1 LSEIVLRLWL
11 LVAALAL
18 DFFVGDPPALWRR
31 IGHPV
36 TWYGSLINFL
46 DARFNSEGDP
56 PTTRRSRGILA
67 LAIVV
72 VLAAAFGLALE
83 NLFAA
88 LPYGWIGTI
97 IVASVFMAQRSLLQ
111 HVGAVADAFASGGVD
126 AARKAVS
133 NIVGR
138 DPDMLDE
145 AGVCRAAI
153 ESAAENFSDG
163 VLAPAFWFAVAGLP
177 GLLIYKAVNT
187 ADSMI
192 GHHTPRHKDFGWAA
206 AKLDDVLNW
215 PAARLSALLIAVAAP
230 FAGGRIGASLR
241 TARRDARRHRSP
253 NAGWPEAAMA
263 GALDV
268 ALAGPR
274 LYAGMLVSDPFLNA
288 TGRLEAT
295 VPDIRR
301 AMRVI
306 LGAWI
311 ALLFLVDLLAL
322 TLSLI

>member
-1 LSEIVLRLWL
+1 MTALVFRLWL
-11 LVAALAL
+11 LVAALVV
-18 DFFVGDPPALWRR
+18 DFFVGDPQALWRR

-36 TWYGSLINFL
+36 TWFGSLIAFL
-46 DARFNSEGDP
+46 DERFNSERDTP
-56 PTTRRSRGILA
+56 ATRRTRGIFA
-67 LAIVV
+67 LAIVI
-72 VLAAAFGLALE
+72 VLSGALGWALE
-83 NLFAA
+83 NLFHA

-97 IVASVFMAQRSLLQ
+97 LVASVFMAQRSLLQ
-111 HVGAVADAFASGGVD
+111 HVGAVADAFATGGLE

-133 NIVGR
+133 GIVGR

-163 VLAPAFWFAVAGLP
+163 VVAPAFWFAVAGLP

-192 GHHTPRHKDFGWAA
+192 GHRTPRHEDFGWAA
-206 AKLDDVLNW
+206 ARLDDVLNW

-230 FAGGRIGASLR
+230 FARGRVRTSLR
-241 TARRDARRHRSP
+241 TAQRDARRHRSP

-263 GALDV
+263 GALDI

-274 LYAGMLVSDPFLNA
+274 FYAGMLVTVPFLNA
-288 TGRLEAT
+288 TGRLDAA

-306 LGAWI
+306 LGAWL

-322 TLSLI
+322 SLSLI

>member
-1 LSEIVLRLWL
+1 LTEIVTRLWL
-11 LVAALAL
+11 LVAALVV

-36 TWYGSLINFL
+36 AWYGSLIDFL
-46 DARFNSEGDP
+46 DARLNAEHDP
-56 PTTRRSRGILA
+56 PARRRWRGIMA
-67 LAIVV
+67 LAILIA
-72 VLAAAFGLALE
+72 LAGAFGWALE
-83 NLFAA
+83 KLFAA

-97 IVASVFMAQRSLLQ
+97 LVASVFMAQRSLLQ
-111 HVGAVADAFASGGVD
+111 HVGAVADAFAAGGVD
-126 AARKAVS
+126 AARKTVA

-145 AGVCRAAI
+145 AGVCRATI

-163 VLAPAFWFAVAGLP
+163 VVAPAFWFAVAGLP
-177 GLLIYKAVNT
+177 GLLIYKAINT

-192 GHHTPRHKDFGWAA
+192 GHRTPRHEEFGWAA
-206 AKLDDVLNW
+206 ARLDDVLNW
-215 PAARLSALLIAVAAP
+215 PAARLSALLIALAAP
-230 FAGGRIGASLR
+230 FARGRVGTSLR
-241 TARRDARRHRSP
+241 TAMRDGRRHRSP

-263 GALDV
+263 GALDI

-274 LYAGMLVSDPFLNA
+274 FYAGMLVTDPFLNA
-288 TGRLEAT
+288 AGRLETT

-306 LGAWI
+306 LGAWL

-322 TLSLI
+322 TLALI

>member
-1 LSEIVLRLWL
+1 MTEIVTRLWL
-11 LVAALAL
+11 LVAALVV

-36 TWYGSLINFL
+36 TWYGSLIAFL
-46 DARFNSEGDP
+46 DARFNSERDTP
-56 PTTRRSRGILA
+56 ATRRSRGVLA
-67 LAIVV
+67 LVIVV
-72 VLAAAFGLALE
+72 VLVGAFGLALE
-83 NLFAA
+83 NLFHA

-111 HVGAVADAFASGGVD
+111 HVGAVADAFSVGSLN
-126 AARKAVS
+126 AARTAVAS
-133 NIVGR
+133 IVGR

-163 VLAPAFWFAVAGLP
+163 VVAPAFWFAVAGLP
-177 GLLIYKAVNT
+177 GLLIYKAINT

-192 GHHTPRHKDFGWAA
+192 GHRTPRHEDFGWAA
-206 AKLDDVLNW
+206 ARLDDVLNW
-215 PAARLSALLIAVAAP
+215 PAARLSALLVALAAP
-230 FAGGRIGASLR
+230 FASGRVGTALR
-241 TARRDARRHRSP
+241 VAIRDARRHRSP
-253 NAGWPEAAMA
+253 NAGWPEAAIA
-263 GALDV
+263 GALDI

-274 LYAGMLVSDPFLNA
+274 FYAGMLVSDPFLNA
-288 TGRLEAT
+288 SGRLDAA

-306 LGAWI
+306 LGAWL

>member
-1 LSEIVLRLWL
+1 LTEIVFRLWL
-11 LVAALAL
+11 LVAALVV

-36 TWYGSLINFL
+36 TWYGSLISFL
-46 DARFNSEGDP
+46 DTRLNSERDP
-56 PTTRRSRGILA
+56 PAARRTRGMLA
-67 LAIVV
+67 LAIMV
-72 VLAAAFGLALE
+72 VLAGAFGLALE

-88 LPYGWIGTI
+88 LPFGWIGTI
-97 IVASVFMAQRSLLQ
+97 LVASIFMAQRSLLQ
-111 HVGAVADAFASGGVD
+111 HIGAVADAFASGGVD
-126 AARKAVS
+126 AARKAVT

-138 DPDMLDE
+138 DPEVLDE

-163 VLAPAFWFAVAGLP
+163 VVAPAFWFVVAGLP
-177 GLLIYKAVNT
+177 GLFIYKAVNT

-192 GHHTPRHKDFGWAA
+192 GYRTTRYEDFGWAA
-206 AKLDDVLNW
+206 ARLDDVLNW
-215 PAARLSALLIAVAAP
+215 PAARLSALLIAIAAP
-230 FAGGRIGASLR
+230 FARGRVTTSIRSAI
-241 TARRDARRHRSP
+241 RDARRHRSP

-263 GALDV
+263 GALDI

-274 LYAGMLVSDPFLNA
+274 FYAGMLVSDPFLNA
-288 TGRLEAT
+288 AGRLNAA

-306 LGAWI
+306 LGAWL